1 MEHTKKA
8 YKETFHYNKKGN
20 TISVELNDTNG
31 EICKNE
37 DYKYYIKNYHF
48 FLILAYTRKIPLI
61 NKKIYK

>member
-37 DYKYYIKNYHF
+37 DYKYYIIIKSLYYYHK
-48 FLILAYTRKIPLI
+48 LT
-61 NKKIYK
+61 

>member
-1 MEHTKKA
+1 MNHTKKP

-48 FLILAYTRKIPLI
+48 FFASYIH
-61 NKKIYK
+61 KKNTFDK